1 MFPHQSEEL
10 LTLMETLTFLAG
22 HVERSAEA
30 NVGAR
35 TVQEQNAGPAEGSAD
50 APTRQDAQRVETFI
64 KEVAALDQA
73 LCRLRASQQKVKRL
87 LAISQTG
94 ITGLLRLVPEPR
106 GAVGHHSAALPHR
119 VSQICRIAKAKFNAL
134 KEAYY
139 LLRAAEV
146 NMLTVAEKVT
156 DDGRAVSGA
165 LGSQEVTVEEDIM
178 TLIQKTIV
186 GILGVLANSGDLS
199 QAGEQFAVPAEAFLA
214 RLRRRK
220 QHKQTAVANVDAP
233 TGEEQHQETAVP
245 SVVPPTGQCAQ
256 RVETFI
262 NEVAALDQALCQ
274 LRASQKKVKRLLAI
288 SQAGITGL
296 LQPVPQ
302 PRGAV
307 GRHVAVLPHRR
318 SHQYRVVKAKFDALK
333 EAYNQLK
340 AAEASTLTLADK
352 VAEDGRAVS
361 GAWGSQEVTA
371 DEDSMALV
379 KKTLV
384 GVLLVLASSGDI
396 SQAVEEFAVTAE
408 AFLARR
414 RRQRITK
421 SVEMD

>member
-220 QHKQTAVANVDAP
+220 QH
-233 TGEEQHQETAVP
+233 QETAVP

-333 EAYNQLK
+333 EAYYQLR
-340 AAEASTLTLADK
+340 AAEVNGVALAEK
-352 VAEDGRAVS
+352 VTEDGRAVY

-371 DEDSMALV
+371 EGDSMTLVKNAIEGLLAVLANSNALV
-379 KKTLV
+379 
-384 GVLLVLASSGDI
+384 
-396 SQAVEEFAVTAE
+396 QAVEQFAVPAG
-408 AFLARR
+408 AFLSRL
-414 RRQRITK
+414 RRQSAAFR
-421 SVEMD
+421 SHSG